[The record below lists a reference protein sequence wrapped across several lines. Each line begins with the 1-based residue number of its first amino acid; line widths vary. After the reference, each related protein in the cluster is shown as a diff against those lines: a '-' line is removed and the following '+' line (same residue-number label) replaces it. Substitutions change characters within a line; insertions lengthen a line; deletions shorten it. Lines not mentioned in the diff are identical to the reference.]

1 MPMHERLILLMLLPY
16 RTGGVQVVTRGDVPE
31 GCSDDRSFYYWRHCT
46 KSSDLSVSKV
56 NYSSAVTPLNDP
68 SYLPDFGCVAER
80 AIYSPSQD
88 QITYDES
95 ETPMSHILSNIAPII
110 NMVYILCIDCS
121 ALRVP
126 HGLHNIL
133 LMNGRASDECYPGGT
148 HYERVTFAHKAAV
161 AHARTNKFANLT
173 IIEEDLM
180 INPMINELPDFVQIE
195 RQLQVRLA
203 EHPNQL
209 VRFTSLPY
217 ELAGRGGA
225 CKYEGCMC
233 HSDSV
238 TPDLCSL
245 PHGCGSVHD
254 SSFYMIPNSLFGEFV
269 KFPLDGTIDLQL
281 FASFD
286 SVLVIPPITVQRG
299 FACYRRQCGSED
311 QVQMWKTYEEVCVI
325 H

>member
-1 MPMHERLILLMLLPY
+1 M
-16 RTGGVQVVTRGDVPE
+16 GGVHVVTQGAVPE
-31 GCSDDRSFYYWRHCT
+31 GCSDDRSFHYWRHCT
-46 KSSDLSVSKV
+46 QYSDLSVSKV
-56 NYSSAVTPLNDP
+56 NYSSAVTPLNDR
-68 SYLPDFGCVAER
+68 SYLPDFGCAAER

-95 ETPMSHILSNIAPII
+95 ETHMSQILSNIAPAIH
-110 NMVYILCIDCS
+110 MVYILCIDCN

-133 LMNGRASDECYPGGT
+133 LMNGRASDECYPGGR
-148 HYERVTFAHKAAV
+148 HWELVTFAHKAAV
-161 AHARTNKFANLT
+161 AHAMTNKFANLT
-173 IIEEDLM
+173 IIEEDVM
-180 INPMINELPDFVQIE
+180 INPMLNELPDSVQIE

-209 VRFTSLPY
+209 VRFTSLPWD
-217 ELAGRGGA
+217 LAGGGGA
-225 CKYEGCMC
+225 CKNEGCIC

-245 PHGCGSVHD
+245 PHGCENVHD
-254 SSFYMIPNSLFGEFV
+254 SSFYMMPNSLFGEFV
-269 KFPLDGTIDLQL
+269 NLPLVGVIDMQI
-281 FASFD
+281 FARFD

-299 FACYRRQCGSED
+299 FAGYGRQFGSED
-311 QVQMWKTYEEVCVI
+311 QVQMWNTYEEACVI